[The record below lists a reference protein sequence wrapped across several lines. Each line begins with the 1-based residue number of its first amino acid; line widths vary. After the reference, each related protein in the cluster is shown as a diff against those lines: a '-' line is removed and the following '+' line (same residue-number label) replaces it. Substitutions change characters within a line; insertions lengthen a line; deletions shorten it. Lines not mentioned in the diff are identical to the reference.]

1 MSRIIAGMDTA
12 SSLSTYRPAESS
24 SAVAASS
31 PDRSALVRQSSA
43 ADAQP
48 RRIREPM
55 HPLLVVRGMNGNS
68 VSARQYREIATA
80 LADEAGGLDK
90 LTAPT
95 MASIRRA
102 ANMTVKLEDM
112 TTKAVAGADV
122 DLEQL
127 TRFSNV
133 LGRELQ
139 RLGIKKR
146 VDRKMSIP
154 EYLAARDARRAQGV

>member
-1 MSRIIAGMDTA
+1 MD
-12 SSLSTYRPAESS
+12 LISTSD
-24 SAVAASS
+24 VAAPS
-31 PDRSALVRQSSA
+31 PASSALVRQSSA
-43 ADAQP
+43 AAAQP
-48 RRIREPM
+48 RRVRGPT

-68 VSARQYREIATA
+68 VSARQYREIALA

-90 LTAPT
+90 LSAPT

-112 TTKAVAGADV
+112 TTKAVAGEDV

-146 VDRKMSIP
+146 VGRKLTVP
-154 EYLAARDARRAQGV
+154 EYLEARDARRAQG

>member
-1 MSRIIAGMDTA
+1 MRAVVCDTRRMD
-12 SSLSTYRPAESS
+12 LISTSPFPAP
-24 SAVAASS
+24 S

-48 RRIREPM
+48 RRVREPM

-80 LADEAGGLDK
+80 LAAEAGGLDK
-90 LTAPT
+90 ITAPT
-95 MASIRRA
+95 MALIRRA
-102 ANMTVKLEDM
+102 ANMTVTLEDM
-112 TTKAVAGADV
+112 TTKAVAGEDI

-139 RLGIKKR
+139 RLGIRKR
-146 VDRKMSIP
+146 VGRKL
-154 EYLAARDARRAQGV
+154 LAVEFLAERNAMRGNP

>member
-1 MSRIIAGMDTA
+1 
-12 SSLSTYRPAESS
+12 
-24 SAVAASS
+24 
-31 PDRSALVRQSSA
+31 
-43 ADAQP
+43 
-48 RRIREPM
+48 
-55 HPLLVVRGMNGNS
+55 MNGNS
-68 VSARQYREIATA
+68 VSARQYREIALA

-90 LTAPT
+90 LSAPT

-112 TTKAVAGADV
+112 TTKAVAGEDV

-146 VDRKMSIP
+146 VGRKLTVP
-154 EYLAARDARRAQGV
+154 EYLEARDARRAQG

>member
-1 MSRIIAGMDTA
+1 LFEG
-12 SSLSTYRPAESS
+12 LP
-24 SAVAASS
+24 S
-31 PDRSALVRQSSA
+31 PDRPALVRQTAA
-43 ADAQP
+43 ADARP
-48 RRIREPM
+48 RRVREPM

-68 VSARQYREIATA
+68 VSARQYREIALA

-112 TTKAVAGADV
+112 TSKAVAGEDV

-133 LGRELQ
+133 LGRELH

-146 VDRKMSIP
+146 ADRKL
-154 EYLAARDARRAQGV
+154 LAVEFLAERNALRGKP

>member
-1 MSRIIAGMDTA
+1 MFE
-12 SSLSTYRPAESS
+12 SLP
-24 SAVAASS
+24 S

-48 RRIREPM
+48 RRVREPM

-68 VSARQYREIATA
+68 VSARQYREIVLA

-90 LTAPT
+90 LNTPT

-102 ANMTVKLEDM
+102 ANMTLTLEDM
-112 TTKAVAGADV
+112 TTKAVAGENV

-139 RLGIKKR
+139 CLGIKR
-146 VDRKMSIP
+146 RASPAPTIAD
-154 EYLAARDARRAQGV
+154 YLAARKVDRD

>member
-1 MSRIIAGMDTA
+1 MFE
-12 SSLSTYRPAESS
+12 SLP
-24 SAVAASS
+24 S

-48 RRIREPM
+48 RRVREPM

-68 VSARQYREIATA
+68 VSARQYREIVLA

-90 LTAPT
+90 LNTPT

-102 ANMTVKLEDM
+102 ANMTLTLEDM
-112 TTKAVAGADV
+112 TTKAVAGENI

-139 RLGIKKR
+139 RLGIKR
-146 VDRKMSIP
+146 SASPAPTIAD
-154 EYLAARDARRAQGV
+154 YLAARKVDRD

>member
-1 MSRIIAGMDTA
+1 MFE
-12 SSLSTYRPAESS
+12 SLP
-24 SAVAASS
+24 S

-48 RRIREPM
+48 RRVREPM

-68 VSARQYREIATA
+68 VSARQYREIVLA

-90 LTAPT
+90 LNTPT

-102 ANMTVKLEDM
+102 ANMTLTLEDM
-112 TTKAVAGADV
+112 TTKAVAGENV

-139 RLGIKKR
+139 RLGIKR
-146 VDRKMSIP
+146 SASPAPTIAD
-154 EYLAARDARRAQGV
+154 YLAARKVDRD

>member
-1 MSRIIAGMDTA
+1 MF
-12 SSLSTYRPAESS
+12 E
-24 SAVAASS
+24 AAPS
-31 PDRSALVRQSSA
+31 PDRSAPARQSSA

-48 RRIREPM
+48 RRVRAPM

-68 VSARQYREIATA
+68 VSARQYREIALA

-95 MASIRRA
+95 MASIRQA
-102 ANMTVKLEDM
+102 ANMSVQLGHM
-112 TTKAVAGADV
+112 TSKAVAGEAV

-127 TRFSNV
+127 TRLSNV
-133 LGRELQ
+133 LGRTLQ

-146 VDRKMSIP
+146 VGRKLTVP
-154 EYLAARDARRAQGV
+154 EYLEARDAMRAQG

>member
-1 MSRIIAGMDTA
+1 MFE
-12 SSLSTYRPAESS
+12 SLP
-24 SAVAASS
+24 S

-48 RRIREPM
+48 RRVREPM

-68 VSARQYREIATA
+68 VSARQYREIVLA

-90 LTAPT
+90 LNTPT

-102 ANMTVKLEDM
+102 ANMTLTLEDM
-112 TTKAVAGADV
+112 TTKAVAGEDV

-139 RLGIKKR
+139 RLGIKR
-146 VDRKMSIP
+146 SASPAPTIAD
-154 EYLAARDARRAQGV
+154 YLAARKVDRD